1 MGRFLAAALLVGTAL
16 IVVTALP
23 DLARYIKIR
32 SM

>member
-1 MGRFLAAALLVGTAL
+1 MRIAALLVTA
-16 IVVTALP
+16 VFVAAFACTMGP